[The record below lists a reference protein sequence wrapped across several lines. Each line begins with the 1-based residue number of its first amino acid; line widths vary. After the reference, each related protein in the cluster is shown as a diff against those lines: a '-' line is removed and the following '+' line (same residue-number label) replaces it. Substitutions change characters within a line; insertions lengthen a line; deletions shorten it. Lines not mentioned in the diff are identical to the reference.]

1 MLLRGVRQKL
11 VRPDHYMLMR
21 IPEKFWDVTL
31 ASVEQDDFRE
41 LLKTYIKGLDA
52 NIENGDGLLLWG
64 NNGVGKTGGAA
75 IIAKEVRRRA
85 CPVLFITAK
94 ELREASLSHERF
106 NEDYTVVQRALN
118 VDFLVLDELGHEGS
132 TGSDHSERLMESLF
146 RVRSAHKRPT
156 LVTTNLKPY
165 ARTKADETP
174 TMPDLYP
181 KTMMEVFRETMHP
194 YHVQG
199 RNRRDPEALKK
210 RLGV

>member
-21 IPEKFWDVTL
+21 IPEKFWDATL
-31 ASVEQDDFRE
+31 TNVEQDDFRE
-41 LLKTYIKGLDA
+41 LLRTYIKGLDD

-64 NNGVGKTGGAA
+64 DNGVGKTGGAA
-75 IIAKEVRRRA
+75 VVAKEVRRRS

-94 ELREASLSHERF
+94 ELREASFTHQRF
-106 NEDYTVVQRALN
+106 NEDQTIVQRAMH

-132 TGSDHSERLMESLF
+132 TGSDHGERLMESLF
-146 RVRSAHKRPT
+146 RTRSAHRRPT
-156 LVTTNLKPY
+156 IITTNLIPY
-165 ARTKADETP
+165 ARTDKSEP
-174 TMPDLYP
+174 PRMPDLYP

-194 YHVQG
+194 FHVQG
-199 RNRRDPEALKK
+199 RNRRDPEALRK